1 MPLLLGLSFLIA
13 IYFAIHVV
21 RTGQDRYWLF
31 IMFSFPFLGSAVYF
45 FAIFLPSFRSGYS
58 GQMLESKLRKALD
71 PKRELREAEQNFE
84 QSETV
89 ANRLAFAKAL
99 LDNNRVSEALSH
111 YQAVLALDLYK
122 TSPDILLAY
131 AYALYLADD
140 AASAKQQLDYLRA
153 ENPDY
158 QSNEGHL
165 LYAKILTK
173 LDDRAGAMR
182 EFNALV
188 EYYPTLEAH
197 ISYIEILLQWNETQK
212 AKQLLDLAE
221 LHIKRQPPHVKRL
234 NAEWIKQ
241 AKQLRKQLLNNA
253 K

>member
-13 IYFAIHVV
+13 IYFAIHAV

-58 GQMLESKLRKALD
+58 GQILESKLRRALD
-71 PKRELREAEQNFE
+71 PGRELREAEQNFE

-89 ANRLAFAKAL
+89 ANRLALAKAL
-99 LDNNRVSEALSH
+99 VDNNRVAEALPH
-111 YQAVLALDLYK
+111 YQTVLQMDLYK
-122 TSPDILLAY
+122 TMPDILLAY

-140 AASAKQQLDYLRA
+140 AASAKQQLDYLRV

-173 LDDRAGAMR
+173 LDDRVGAMR

-188 EYYPTLEAH
+188 AYYPTLEAH
-197 ISYIEILLQWNETQK
+197 ISYVEILLQWNEKEK
-212 AKQLLDLAE
+212 AKQLLDVAE

-234 NAEWIKQ
+234 NAEWIKR
-241 AKQLRKQLLNNA
+241 AKQLRNA
-253 K
+253 LQ